1 MIVVATDA
9 PLDARQLGR
18 LASRTPFGLARVGG
32 YASHG
37 SGDYAIAF
45 TTHPDCRVRQQG
57 GGIRSSPAVSEE
69 RLSPLMLAVVEAT
82 EEAVLN
88 SLFAATTVTGR
99 DGRTVEALPVDRVLE
114 LLRSRGALSEP
125 R

>member
-9 PLDARQLGR
+9 PLDARDLRR
-18 LASRTPFGLARVGG
+18 LAARAVFGLARTGSS
-32 YASHG
+32 YSHG

-45 TTHPDCRVRQQG
+45 ST
-57 GGIRSSPAVSEE
+57 SPEARYPFGETLARPRAFLPGDAVS
-69 RLSPLMLAVVEAT
+69 PLFEAVLEAT

-88 SLFAATTVTGR
+88 SLLRATTVAAN
-99 DGRTVEALPVDRVLE
+99 GRTVEAIPLDRLREVLA
-114 LLRSRGALSEP
+114 RHP